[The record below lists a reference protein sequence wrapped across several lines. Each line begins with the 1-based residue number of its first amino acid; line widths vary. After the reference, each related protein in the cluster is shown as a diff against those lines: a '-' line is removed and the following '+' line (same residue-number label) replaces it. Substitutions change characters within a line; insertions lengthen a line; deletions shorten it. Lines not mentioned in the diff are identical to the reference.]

1 MLYNECCFRVFQKI
15 EPKSIDLVLVDLP
28 YGQTDC
34 NWDTSIDLE
43 RMWESLTLIC
53 KPCCQYIFFATTK
66 FGNTLINSNP
76 KSFRYDLVWEKTKP
90 VGFLHAKRQPLRSH
104 EMIYIFRTTGSPVYN
119 PQKNPGKP
127 YKERTVTKG
136 TCYKYKTYETIKAN
150 PTGEKH
156 PTSVLHYSM
165 RDKRIHATQ
174 KPLDLCEFL
183 VKSYSNEGDV
193 VLDFCMG
200 SGTTIVACIQNN
212 RSYIGVERDKDIYD
226 LAVERINQTL
236 RSPPRDECED

>member
-1 MLYNECCFRVFQKI
+1 
-15 EPKSIDLVLVDLP
+15 
-28 YGQTDC
+28 
-34 NWDTSIDLE
+34 
-43 RMWESLTLIC
+43 
-53 KPCCQYIFFATTK
+53 
-66 FGNTLINSNP
+66 
-76 KSFRYDLVWEKTKP
+76 
-90 VGFLHAKRQPLRSH
+90 
-104 EMIYIFRTTGSPVYN
+104 
-119 PQKNPGKP
+119 
-127 YKERTVTKG
+127 
-136 TCYKYKTYETIKAN
+136 
-150 PTGEKH
+150 
-156 PTSVLHYSM
+156 M

-226 LAVERINQTL
+226 LAIERINQTL